1 MTKLASSTAAT
12 DITRYALIALA
23 SELLYDRAEAL
34 AALRYSDR
42 KARREN
48 PPGEFDRA
56 GRFYADE
63 RTDAVLSCRS
73 PSRAYPYP
81 EMTAARTAAHC
92 AELHDAGDVTHVRRI
107 ALAYERLLGGATMA
121 EVRKLLMTGMRARA
135 KAVSEVESGTV
146 DAAA

>member
-1 MTKLASSTAAT
+1 MTKITPNA
-12 DITRYALIALA
+12 DITRYALTALA
-23 SELLYDRAEAL
+23 TELLYTRAEAL

-42 KARREN
+42 KSRREH
-48 PPGEFDRA
+48 PPGHFDRA

-63 RTDAVLSCRS
+63 RTESVLSCRS

-92 AELHDAGDVTHVRRI
+92 AELHDADNVTHVRRI
-107 ALAYERLLGGATMA
+107 ATAFERLQGGATMA
-121 EVRKLLMTGMRARA
+121 DVRKLLMTGMRARA
-135 KAVSEVESGTV
+135 KAVPEVETSTL